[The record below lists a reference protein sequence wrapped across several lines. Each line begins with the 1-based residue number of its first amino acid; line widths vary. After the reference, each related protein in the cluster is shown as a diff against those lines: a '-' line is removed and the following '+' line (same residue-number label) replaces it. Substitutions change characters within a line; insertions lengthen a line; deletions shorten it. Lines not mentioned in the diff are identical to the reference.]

1 MTRHK
6 LALGLLLLAFIV
18 GVVWAAHERIDNNG
32 QVLSPATDTATSK
45 AASITSS
52 NVTIGGVVQ
61 SGQIVLAA
69 NGFRICAVLCN
80 DSDTDIYIKLGASPA
95 LDTGI
100 LLNAYG
106 GSFTITAA
114 NCYTGPIT
122 AVCNSATAKNL
133 LVTEY

>member
-1 MTRHK
+1 MRQAK
-6 LALGLLLLAFIV
+6 VVSILLVLGLLVSYGLAGINSRSGSDGSVLLQY
-18 GVVWAAHERIDNNG
+18 N
-32 QVLSPATDTATSK
+32 DTATTTTVGV
-45 AASITSS
+45 TSA
-52 NVTIGGVVQ
+52 GQ
-61 SGQIVLAA
+61 SVLAL
-69 NGFRICAVLCN
+69 NENRNCAVLVN
-80 DSDTDIYIKLGASPA
+80 DSDTNIYIKLGASPA

>member
-1 MTRHK
+1 MRRAK
-6 LALGLLLLAFIV
+6 VALILLVLGLLVSYCLAGINSRSGSDGRVLLQY
-18 GVVWAAHERIDNNG
+18 N
-32 QVLSPATDTATSK
+32 DTATSTTVGV
-45 AASITSS
+45 TSA
-52 NVTIGGVVQ
+52 GQ
-61 SGQIVLAA
+61 SVLVL
-69 NGFRICAVLCN
+69 NENRNCAVLVN
-80 DSDTDIYIKLGASPA
+80 DSDTNIYIKLGASPA